1 MSLEERLAYY
11 VVEGTKEGLIPD
23 LEIALKEFPAPLRHY

>member
-1 MSLEERLAYY
+1 MTLEERLAYY

-23 LEIALKEFPAPLRHY
+23 LRIGFKRISSTT